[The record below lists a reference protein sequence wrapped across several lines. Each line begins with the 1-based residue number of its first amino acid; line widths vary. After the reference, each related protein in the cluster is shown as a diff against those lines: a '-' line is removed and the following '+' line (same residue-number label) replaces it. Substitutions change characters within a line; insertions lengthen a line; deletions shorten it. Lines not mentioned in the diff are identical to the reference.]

1 MNMSLPFQ
9 LLVWIILPKFFMSR
23 SNSLGKMLSEGS
35 NGEAIENGVNIY
47 KEVIGI
53 FFLIYWN

>member
-1 MNMSLPFQ
+1 
-9 LLVWIILPKFFMSR
+9 
-23 SNSLGKMLSEGS
+23 MLSEGS

-53 FFLIYWN
+53 FFLIY